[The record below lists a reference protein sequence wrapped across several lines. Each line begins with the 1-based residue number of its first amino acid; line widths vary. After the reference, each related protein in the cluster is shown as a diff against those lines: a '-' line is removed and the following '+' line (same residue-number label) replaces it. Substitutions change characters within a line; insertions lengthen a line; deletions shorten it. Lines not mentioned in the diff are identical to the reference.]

1 MDEDTQDSNYI
12 DPDELY
18 SAHLEQA
25 KVTLRTNPPALLA
38 DVYEIDWEN
47 LYHAYGPA
55 TDVPLLLLLLLS
67 DDELIREDVYGTLYG
82 NIWHQGTV
90 YEASAYAMPFLL
102 RMLAHPETPDKAN
115 ILYLLASLAEGNSY
129 LAVHHQE
136 GTTSDWRE
144 ILTRDGKDFDEELR
158 KERSWVAATNR
169 AVGEGVAL
177 YLSLLDDEEL
187 RSAAASVLCVV
198 RDRAHEM
205 VPPLVALLNTITDTG
220 YREQLVE
227 ILSVQMDA
235 SEGSQQLFHN
245 LVEQPESET
254 LAYVAAVALA
264 RRAREHTP
272 ESAVDAI
279 VAKVSI
285 DIREGTSSYGNDI
298 WLEQTLETLLLMGNT
313 RALPALLRVLPHLDR
328 KGEIEQVSGIL
339 LAVAFHEET
348 TGDERDAVSWRQ
360 QIHRAYHDDRRKERA
375 PRGAETLTEPQR
387 AALMALIE
395 YAPLWQYTKNLL
407 EVYGLPTDREGLR
420 ALLA

>member
-1 MDEDTQDSNYI
+1 
-12 DPDELY
+12 
-18 SAHLEQA
+18 
-25 KVTLRTNPPALLA
+25 
-38 DVYEIDWEN
+38 
-47 LYHAYGPA
+47 
-55 TDVPLLLLLLLS
+55 LLLLS

-90 YEASAYAMPFLL
+90 YEASAYAVPFLL
-102 RMLAHPETPDKAN
+102 RMLAQPNTPDKTS
-115 ILYLLASLAEGNSY
+115 ILDLLASLAEGNSY
-129 LAVHHQE
+129 LAVHHRE

-144 ILTRDGKDFDEELR
+144 ILARDGKDFDEELQ

-227 ILSVQMDA
+227 VLSVQMDA

-245 LVEQPESET
+245 LVEQSESKT

-313 RALPALLRVLPHLDR
+313 RTLPALLRVLPHLDR
-328 KGEIEQVSGIL
+328 KEEIEQVSYQIRVYTSTRPCKTSNISL
-339 LAVAFHEET
+339 VSCSLET
-348 TGDERDAVSWRQ
+348 R
-360 QIHRAYHDDRRKERA
+360 
-375 PRGAETLTEPQR
+375 
-387 AALMALIE
+387 
-395 YAPLWQYTKNLL
+395 
-407 EVYGLPTDREGLR
+407 
-420 ALLA
+420 